1 MSWVLAS
8 HVHLPPCN
16 VLAPFSYNFPRQT
29 YYAALFLLLYKHN
42 SSRSQFALFCKMCFQ
57 GSLDARR
64 KRGLIAGAVF
74 GYAQAVMFWVFAL
87 MFFIGAVLVDDGTVE
102 YLDFFTS
109 MFAVIFGAFGVGLV

>member
-1 MSWVLAS
+1 MQPCCFLQAS
-8 HVHLPPCN
+8 N
-16 VLAPFSYNFPRQT
+16 A
-29 YYAALFLLLYKHN
+29 
-42 SSRSQFALFCKMCFQ
+42 SRSLFALFCKMCFQ

-109 MFAVIFGAFGVGLV
+109 MFAVIFGAFGVGLVRRRFARTHPYIWYCFEYTAGLCSA